1 MDSVDSVELRGPLK
15 KDELQ
20 RVLHKGE
27 LAAKAKPRAQQLSD
41 RTREELIKLVQ
52 RLFFSP
58 DPGPRVVVFS
68 AVEPQAGCS
77 WTCARIAEILADRT
91 DGLVCLIDANFRSRT
106 VYSEFHCENPAR
118 LADEE
123 WTVVPVSRPGEIT
136 SNLWLL
142 SYKPAATDCPTA
154 GSLERFQKRIDDLRN
169 DFNYVLLDAP
179 PLKNSAEAALFGRM
193 ADGLVLVVEANNT
206 RRETAKRAKHLLD
219 ESGVPVLGAV
229 LNKRVFPIPEQLY
242 RRL

>member
-1 MDSVDSVELRGPLK
+1 MENVQIRQSFK

-20 RVLHKGE
+20 HVFRKDE
-27 LAAKAKPRAQQLSD
+27 LAPRAKPRDQQLSS

-52 RLFFSP
+52 RLFLP
-58 DPGPRVVVFS
+58 AEQGPRVVVFA
-68 AVEPQAGCS
+68 AVEPEAGCS

-91 DGLVCLIDANFRSRT
+91 GSLVCLIDANFRSRNL
-106 VYSEFHCENPAR
+106 YGEFHCENAAR

-123 WTVVPVSRPGEIT
+123 WTAVPVSRPGEIT

-142 SYKPAATDCPTA
+142 SYKPNTGDCPTA
-154 GSLERFQKRIDDLRN
+154 GSFERFQKRIEDLRQ
-169 DFNYVLLDAP
+169 DFHYVLIDAP
-179 PLKNSAEAALFGRM
+179 PLKNSAEAVLFGRM
-193 ADGLVLVVEANNT
+193 ADGLVVVVEANNT
-206 RRETAKRAKHLLD
+206 RRAPAKKAKQMLD

-229 LNKRVFPIPEQLY
+229 LNKRVFPIPEHVY